1 MSPREFKKKKS
12 DFPFGL
18 SFMLHTKWKNTQ
30 KILTLCSSS
39 LSLQATFPGNGVC
52 IFTTFEL
59 SVESWVEDWH
69 EAVSR
74 HHYLTTRNSL
84 CCMFSSTNGTMLL
97 SKKQFSPS
105 LSYILVKNIEFVTWC
120 DPVTEACRTYTPSQT
135 QFWLNR
141 FQVGKGVS
149 D

>member
-1 MSPREFKKKKS
+1 MQDQNYHGKCHLGNSKN
-12 DFPFGL
+12 FPFGL
-18 SFMLHTKWKNTQ
+18 PFMLHANLSSCERT
-30 KILTLCSSS
+30 LTNPYTVQQLS

-120 DPVTEACRTYTPSQT
+120 DPVTEACRTYTPSLT
-135 QFWLNR
+135 QF
-141 FQVGKGVS
+141 
-149 D
+149 